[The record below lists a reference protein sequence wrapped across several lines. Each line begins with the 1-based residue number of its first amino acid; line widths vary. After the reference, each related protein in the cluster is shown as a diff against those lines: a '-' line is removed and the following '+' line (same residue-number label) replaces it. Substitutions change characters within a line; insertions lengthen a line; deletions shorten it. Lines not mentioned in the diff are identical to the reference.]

1 MKETKFFNRHMQS
14 NLDSEIWEIF
24 ACAIWN
30 LENFS
35 WWNTESSALE
45 SGINLKESEIP
56 LMIGIWNPSS
66 TDKGSSSQYLES
78 IIHN

>member
-1 MKETKFFNRHMQS
+1 MKETKFFNHPMQG
-14 NLDSEIWEIF
+14 NLDSEIREIF

-35 WWNTESSALE
+35 LWNPESWALE

-56 LMIGIWNPSS
+56 LMIGIW
-66 TDKGSSSQYLES
+66 KLHVAS
-78 IIHN
+78 IRTPCCMLLGKV

>member
-1 MKETKFFNRHMQS
+1 MKETKFFNHPMQG
-14 NLDSEIWEIF
+14 NLDSEIRVIF

-35 WWNTESSALE
+35 LWNPESCE

-56 LMIGIWNPSS
+56 LMIGIRNPRF
-66 TDKGSSSQYLES
+66 
-78 IIHN
+78 H